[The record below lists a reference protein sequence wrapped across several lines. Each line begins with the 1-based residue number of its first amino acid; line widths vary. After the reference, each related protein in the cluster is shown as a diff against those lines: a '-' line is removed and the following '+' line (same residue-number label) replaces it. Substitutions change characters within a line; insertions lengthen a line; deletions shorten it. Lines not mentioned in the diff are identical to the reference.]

1 MKDNTRLWNRNYIL
15 LFCAMVF
22 MTTALTMN
30 SAVITTYVVSL
41 GYDLTVAGTIAG
53 IMTIAS
59 MSARPV
65 SGILGDILVKKKVVF
80 ITTVFA
86 AVMVI
91 IMAFPVSLVVL
102 GIVRVVF
109 GVLFSISTTVMMA
122 MIPDCVSEKDVGSG
136 LMYYG
141 VGLGVAQAVG
151 PSFGFWIANNF
162 GYPMVYVA
170 AGILTLVSA
179 FLIMWLPSV
188 RISDEMTKRRF
199 SFKTLIAPEL
209 LPLIPGCFCIGAVLG
224 VENSFLALY
233 AGENSISNV
242 GWYFTLYG
250 VLMILIRLFA
260 GRIINRM
267 SFTSMFYGGLGAIAA
282 TFLLFSLAGKT
293 VFVPVLIAAVIIRAF
308 GIGIYQPALQTC
320 CLQSVSESRK
330 STASGMYYL
339 GSDLG
344 MGLTPIIG
352 AKIYELSSQ
361 SYPKMFL
368 ILMLLPLFAFLVFIP
383 FQRKI
388 TDRMERGTKSTSAD

>member
-1 MKDNTRLWNRNYIL
+1 MTEAKTGLWNRSYIL
-15 LFCAMVF
+15 LFSAMVF

-30 SAVITTYVVSL
+30 SAVITTYVVSM

-59 MSARPV
+59 MAARPV
-65 SGILGDILVKKKVVF
+65 SGILGDVMVKKKVVF
-80 ITTVFA
+80 ITTVLA

-91 IMAFPVSLVVL
+91 VMAFPVPLVVL

-122 MIPDCVSEKDVGSG
+122 MIPDCVSREKVGSG

-141 VGLGVAQAVG
+141 VGLGVAQAIG
-151 PSFGFWIANNF
+151 PSMGFWIANRF
-162 GYPMVYVA
+162 GYPLVYVT
-170 AGILTLVSA
+170 AGVLTLVSA
-179 FLIMWLPSV
+179 LCILFLPSV
-188 RISDEMTKRRF
+188 AVALDTEKRKF
-199 SFKTLIAPEL
+199 SLKTLFAPEL

-233 AGENSISNV
+233 AKENGVLNV

-250 VLMILIRLFA
+250 VLMIVIRLFA

-267 SFTSMFYGGLGAIAA
+267 SFVSMFYGGLGAIAL
-282 TFLLFSLAGKT
+282 TFVLFAVAGKS

-320 CLQSVSESRK
+320 CLESVAESRK

-344 MGLTPIIG
+344 MGLTPILG
-352 AKIYELSSQ
+352 AEIYTLSGE
-361 SYPKMFL
+361 SYPRTFL
-368 ILMLLPLFAFLVFIP
+368 ILIILPLLAALVFIP
-383 FQRKI
+383 FQKRI
-388 TDRMERGTKSTSAD
+388 VGRMQMNTK